1 MEFQPEELRERA
13 VPLPEAMIEQLQRL
27 KAERKATAADLVFPN
42 TKGNPDTLHI
52 ETRSPAPSLR
62 NNAVISA
69 AV

>member
-1 MEFQPEELRERA
+1 MS
-13 VPLPEAMIEQLQRL
+13 EQLQRL